1 MVHLSLI
8 HNRSHEY
15 HGIQRYQKRVHEQ
28 QKQIGDKM
36 SIKDKINEIQKRVNN
51 KELYRSNADE
61 RIRRELVRR
70 YGKQKAK
77 EVRIKDLD

>member
-1 MVHLSLI
+1 
-8 HNRSHEY
+8 
-15 HGIQRYQKRVHEQ
+15 
-28 QKQIGDKM
+28 M
-36 SIKDKINEIQKRVNN
+36 SIKQKINEIQKRVNS

-70 YGKQKAK
+70 YGKQKAN